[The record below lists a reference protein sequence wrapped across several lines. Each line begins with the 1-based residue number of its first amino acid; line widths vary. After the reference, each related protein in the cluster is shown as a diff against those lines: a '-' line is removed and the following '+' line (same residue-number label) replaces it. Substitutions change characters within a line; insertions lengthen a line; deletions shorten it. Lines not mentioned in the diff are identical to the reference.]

1 MKYAI
6 YCRMKL
12 SEILRERRTLLRL
25 TQTDLADI
33 TGLSVRTISDIEKGK
48 GNPSL
53 SSIEKVATVL
63 GMDIIVVVKQVP
75 EL

>member
-1 MKYAI
+1 
-6 YCRMKL
+6 MKL
-12 SEILRERRTLLRL
+12 SEILRDRRVLLRL
-25 TQTDLADI
+25 TQIDLADI

-63 GMDIIVVVKQVP
+63 GMEITAVVKKVP
-75 EL
+75 E

>member
-1 MKYAI
+1 
-6 YCRMKL
+6 MKL
-12 SEILRERRTLLRL
+12 SEILRDRRVLLRL
-25 TQTDLADI
+25 TQIDLADI

-63 GMDIIVVVKQVP
+63 GMQITAVVKKIP

>member
-1 MKYAI
+1 
-6 YCRMKL
+6 MKL
-12 SEILRERRTLLRL
+12 SEILRDRRVLLRL
-25 TQTDLADI
+25 TQIDLADI

-63 GMDIIVVVKQVP
+63 GMEITAVVKKVP